1 MEEKVILVDEL
12 DNEIGLMNKLEAHQK
27 SLLHRAFSIFI
38 FNDKKE
44 LLLQQRAKNKYH
56 SALLWTNTCCS
67 HPRPNETL
75 LDAASRRIMEEMG
88 INCNL
93 NYRFNFIYQT
103 SLENNLFENELDHVY
118 TGLFNGSFQFNKEEV
133 NDFKWISL
141 EELKKEVDINPEN
154 YTVWFKIIIKNH
166 LEKII

>member
-103 SLENNLFENELDHVY
+103 PLENNLFENELDHVY

-141 EELKKEVDINPEN
+141 EDLKKEVDINPEN